1 MKRRDLLELC
11 RQHGLAIRG
20 SKADL
25 AAVLAGALSLQGPPV
40 AVTAAAESVVGVVVR
55 KGCLKRL
62 GGSASGGTS
71 GASKK
76 VSFALDET
84 SEVKGRR
91 RRSQV
96 ILSLVV
102 AKTRGRRKGRK
113 APSSAAVS
121 GSGRRRKHNDGGGS
135 ARGSVT
141 REVGADAPV
150 TRSRMKVASLHSHSG
165 VESQN
170 NPAKAEERGKVVGTA
185 TRRKQKRKAHENAGD
200 IANSWAGISRRI
212 TRSLSS
218 SAAAV
223 SLPCDAEE
231 KRGAR
236 KVESSVAA
244 DVILATLVGKKRRK
258 TWCRPK
264 AREELP
270 AAALGERG
278 SSQKSDVGGGSVD
291 HGAFQE
297 LCADAPVTQHGT
309 KVVNLCAESGVES
322 RNNPTEGEEKQ
333 EVVEA
338 ATYRKQ
344 KRKIQE
350 NSEDI
355 CASAPSG
362 ISHRRPRK
370 SSSSPAA
377 VLLSPAVEKME
388 VADDKDEPG
397 VKELAEVKVFAT
409 TAVPIIAE
417 STSKRKEVD
426 HVPAELKPAKVEF
439 YGRTTRSHSTAAAA
453 LSPTVIGSKL
463 RKAGDVHTNGE
474 VSKDL
479 EVPRNDAPITR
490 SLRNRVVHV
499 NNSAVDGTRAPK
511 KLGTKRKP
519 SSTPATHGRQ
529 PPVPPVE
536 DKEQAAVPC
545 KFSQH
550 RRSSRNRPRPD
561 ELLRNRYLENNK
573 VDGVPVG
580 GKDLSIGIAHR
591 LTHNTAKASVGDVES
606 LSPGFEDSLTRSNK
620 DDVRTKGM
628 HQIVSNREGGDVGK
642 QPTGR
647 GCVRRSTRIAAT
659 SVRI

>member
-40 AVTAAAESVVGVVVR
+40 AVAAATESVVGVVVR

-102 AKTRGRRKGRK
+102 AKTSGRRKGRK
-113 APSSAAVS
+113 APHSAAVS

-185 TRRKQKRKAHENAGD
+185 TRRKQKRKAHENAGV
-200 IANSWAGISRRI
+200 IANSCAGISRRI

-223 SLPCDAEE
+223 SLPCDVEE

-244 DVILATLVGKKRRK
+244 DVILASLVGKKKRK

-264 AREELP
+264 AREALS

-278 SSQKSDVGGGSVD
+278 SSQKIDVGGGSVD

-297 LCADAPVTQHGT
+297 LCADAPVTQPGT

-322 RNNPTEGEEKQ
+322 RNNPTEAE
-333 EVVEA
+333 
-338 ATYRKQ
+338 
-344 KRKIQE
+344 
-350 NSEDI
+350 EDI

-362 ISHRRPRK
+362 ISHRRTRK
-370 SSSSPAA
+370 SISSPA
-377 VLLSPAVEKME
+377 VKKME

-409 TAVPIIAE
+409 TAVPVIAE

-519 SSTPATHGRQ
+519 SSRPATHGRQ

-561 ELLRNRYLENNK
+561 ELLRNTYLENNK
-573 VDGVPVG
+573 VNGVPVG
-580 GKDLSIGIAHR
+580 GKDLSIAHR
-591 LTHNTAKASVGDVES
+591 LTHNAAKASVGDVES

-628 HQIVSNREGGDVGK
+628 HQSVSNREFQNAKGGDVGK

>member
-25 AAVLAGALSLQGPPV
+25 AAVLAGALSLQGPSV
-40 AVTAAAESVVGVVVR
+40 AVAAAAESVVGVVVR

-96 ILSLVV
+96 ILPLVV
-102 AKTRGRRKGRK
+102 AKTRGRRKG
-113 APSSAAVS
+113 
-121 GSGRRRKHNDGGGS
+121 
-135 ARGSVT
+135 
-141 REVGADAPV
+141 
-150 TRSRMKVASLHSHSG
+150 
-165 VESQN
+165 
-170 NPAKAEERGKVVGTA
+170 
-185 TRRKQKRKAHENAGD
+185 RKAHENAGD

-264 AREELP
+264 AREALP

-297 LCADAPVTQHGT
+297 LCADAPVTQPGT

-322 RNNPTEGEEKQ
+322 RNNPTEGEEEE

-362 ISHRRPRK
+362 ISHRRTRK

-499 NNSAVDGTRAPK
+499 NNSAVDGTRARK
-511 KLGTKRKP
+511 KLGTKRK
-519 SSTPATHGRQ
+519 SSSRPATHGRQ

-536 DKEQAAVPC
+536 DKEQVAVPR

-550 RRSSRNRPRPD
+550 RRSSRIRPRPD
-561 ELLRNRYLENNK
+561 ELLRNTYLENNK
-573 VDGVPVG
+573 VNGVPVG
-580 GKDLSIGIAHR
+580 GKDLSIAHR
-591 LTHNTAKASVGDVES
+591 LTHNAAKASMGDVES

-620 DDVRTKGM
+620 DGVRTKGM
-628 HQIVSNREGGDVGK
+628 HQSASNREFQNAKGGDVGK

-647 GCVRRSTRIAAT
+647 GCVRRSTRISAT